1 VEVSLVEMECFLNAY
16 LLLLWL
22 LRLIESCVGLSRL
35 VIGLT
40 FIAQEVINIAAC
52 YYDIVCVLQQQK
64 RLGTRCENFGW
75 E

>member
-1 VEVSLVEMECFLNAY
+1 MECFLNAY

-64 RLGTRCENFGW
+64 RLGTRWENFGW

>member
-1 VEVSLVEMECFLNAY
+1 MEVSLVEMECFLNAY

-64 RLGTRCENFGW
+64 RLGTRWENFGW